1 MNKWQSIGIIFI
13 LYVLAFFGGLY
24 SITYLNEPIWFEV
37 FVFDI
42 VMTIIIYLFSLLLK
56 NASLYDP
63 YWSVIPPVLMIY
75 VMIELN
81 AFGFLNIV
89 MLSVLSVW
97 AIRLTYNWS
106 KNFDSFKHQDWR
118 YDLIKEKTKRLY
130 PLANFLGIQLFPT
143 LIVYAQIYVII
154 AVAELNLDLGLFAL
168 IPSLVVLISVYIQFV
183 SDKQMY
189 EFRQQ
194 TVKKRVIDTGLWQYS
209 RHPNYFGE
217 IMVWWGMYL
226 FYFSATM
233 RFDFLI
239 TAPILMTLLFVFI
252 SIPMMEQKI
261 LSTRPEYK
269 DYQAT
274 TSMLI
279 PLVPLIT
286 VKFQN
291 L

>member
-1 MNKWQSIGIIFI
+1 MKKWQSIGIIGL
-13 LYVLAFFGGLY
+13 LYVIAFLGGLL
-24 SITYLNEPIWFEV
+24 SVSYLNEPIWFEV
-37 FVFDI
+37 FIFDI
-42 VMTIIIYLFSLLLK
+42 VMTFIIYLFSLLLK

-63 YWSVIPPVLMIY
+63 YWSVIPPVLMLY

-97 AIRLTYNWS
+97 AIRLTYNWA

-118 YDLIKEKTKRLY
+118 YDLIKEKTKKLY
-130 PLANFLGIQLFPT
+130 PIANFLGIQLFPT
-143 LIVYAQIYVII
+143 LIVFAQMYVII
-154 AVAELNLDLGLFAL
+154 EITTRNLDLSIAAL
-168 IPSLVVLISVYIQFV
+168 IPSLVVLISVYIQYV

-189 EFRQQ
+189 DFRQQ
-194 TVKKRVIDTGLWQYS
+194 TVKKRVMDTGLWQYS

-233 RFDFLI
+233 QFNFLI
-239 TAPILMTLLFVFI
+239 TAPILMTMLFMFI
-252 SIPMMEQKI
+252 SIPMMENKI
-261 LSTRPEYK
+261 LKTRPEYK
-269 DYQAT
+269 DYQAN

-279 PLVPLIT
+279 PLVQRKT
-286 VKFQN
+286 QKEFK
-291 L
+291 